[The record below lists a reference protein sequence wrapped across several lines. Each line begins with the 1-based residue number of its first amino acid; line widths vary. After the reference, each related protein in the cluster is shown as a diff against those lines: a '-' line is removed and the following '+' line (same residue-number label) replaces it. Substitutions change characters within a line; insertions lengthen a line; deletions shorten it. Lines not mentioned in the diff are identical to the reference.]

1 MFKKIKELL
10 ITIFIVPLMFLFTI
24 FIYMPYYHYMKW
36 YEKRRKKR
44 EESLD
49 SVTLVIWED
58 GEYKTKDNKWN

>member
-10 ITIFIVPLMFLFTI
+10 TKIFIVPLMFLFTV
-24 FIYMPYYHYMKW
+24 FIYIPYYHYMKW

-49 SVTLVIWED
+49 SVTLVVWED
-58 GEYKTKDNKWN
+58 GEYFVSNKK